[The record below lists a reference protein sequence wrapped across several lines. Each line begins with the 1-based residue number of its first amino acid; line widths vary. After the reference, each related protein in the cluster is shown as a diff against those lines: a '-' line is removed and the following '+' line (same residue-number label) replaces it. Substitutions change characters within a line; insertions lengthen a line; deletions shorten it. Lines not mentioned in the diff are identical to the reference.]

1 MNTIVNITGLTLK
14 CLETSDENV
23 MLTKKEK
30 RKISARKFYL
40 KNREEVIK
48 RVSKYYLENKEEIKK
63 RQKVTKKIYY
73 NNYCKKK
80 QSLKIKLSKKR
91 LIKKFLIQTFNKI
104 ILHSRNKLKI
114 KIKKTIQKVQL
125 SLKMVKNQLVAI
137 KLLQIMLNY
146 KVLKKK
152 LIFHKISK

>member
-1 MNTIVNITGLTLK
+1 VIKKIKMNTIVNITGLTLK

-63 RQKVTKKIYY
+63 RQKKITKKIYY
-73 NNYCKKK
+73 NNNRE
-80 QSLKIKLSKKR
+80 KI
-91 LIKKFLIQTFNKI
+91 NKE
-104 ILHSRNKLKI
+104 KDE
-114 KIKKTIQKVQL
+114 
-125 SLKMVKNQLVAI
+125 
-137 KLLQIMLNY
+137 Y
-146 KVLKKK
+146 YW
-152 LIFHKISK
+152 